1 RPGSGADA
9 LRVAGPGRR
18 APRRAHGV
26 SDGGE
31 RGPDA
36 PAARRPRHQ
45 ARGRR
50 LRAAPPLPGP
60 LLLHPALRGLR
71 RRDPVPRRPDARQRP
86 RGPLGGRRCDG
97 VQTPAPERQKRAH
110 AGRRMSADTVVFIP
124 AWNEEDN
131 LPAVLADL
139 KAELPAVDVLVVDD
153 GSTDRTAEVARD
165 HGAE

>member
-1 RPGSGADA
+1 A
-9 LRVAGPGRR
+9 LRVARPGRR

-26 SDGGE
+26 GDGGE

-36 PAARRPRHQ
+36 PAARRARHQ

-60 LLLHPALRGLR
+60 LLLHPALLRLR
-71 RRDPVPRRPDARQRP
+71 RRDRVPRRGEARE
-86 RGPLGGRRCDG
+86 RGRRPLGGRRGDG
-97 VQTPAPERQKRAH
+97 VQAPATEREKRAH
-110 AGRRMSADTVVFIP
+110 AGGRMSADTVVFIP

-153 GSTDRTAEVARD
+153 GSTDRTAEV
-165 HGAE
+165 